1 MKINEVVD
9 KTISQ
14 ERLLNEDLKDI
25 LGAIKSAPGRLT
37 DKISQW
43 ASNLQSMAPLPD
55 TKKLDAVT
63 KHNERFT
70 STRDTLVGHLLWLYA
85 NAYPEV
91 KEKQLKSKFT
101 IRFPDL
107 KQVIRKKIGHI
118 YDGGELDLALI
129 YTFEHDKI
137 SNRAKPEDEWDI
149 GDPSNIANSKMAGAL
164 GYQETYEIITKMLL
178 FLGRLERTG
187 GNLLS
192 VQDFNITGSSM
203 FMQKLAKF
211 NLITMDDSGEPILNI
226 KRILKA
232 HGNVIDKNKD
242 ELNKANKTGD
252 DSFNPDMSRPDS
264 KLDWDSANSDPDF
277 LQGRKRQPDAEKPV
291 GS

>member
-1 MKINEVVD
+1 MKINEVVN

-14 ERLLNEDLKDI
+14 ERMLDEDLMDT
-25 LGAIKSAPGRLT
+25 LANIKSAPGRLT

-43 ASNLQSMAPLPD
+43 YSNLSNLNALPD
-55 TKKLDAVT
+55 TKKLDTIT

-70 STRDTLVGHLLWLYA
+70 STRDSLVGHLLWLYA

-91 KEKQLKSKFT
+91 KEKQLKDRFT

-149 GDPSNIANSKMAGAL
+149 SDPSNIANSKMAGAL
-164 GYQETYEIITKMLL
+164 GYQETYELITKMLL
-178 FLGRLERTG
+178 FLGRLERSG
-187 GNLLS
+187 GNMLG
-192 VQDFNITGSSM
+192 VQDFNITGSSA

-211 NLITMDDSGEPILNI
+211 KLIKELDNGDLALNI
-226 KRILKA
+226 KRISKA

-252 DSFNPDMSRPDS
+252 DSFDPEKSRPDKALS
-264 KLDWDSANSDPDF
+264 WDQGEDDNF
-277 LQGRKRQPDAEKPV
+277 LQGKNRQPDAEKPV
-291 GS
+291 GT